1 MTEFKLLTYAR
12 HKEQGI
18 EGLVIN
24 PPTKKCSHVTIY
36 DPNCPNDDDLPEES
50 YGSGSVLEFHSNEL
64 EEVGNPSDL
73 LIKQCQ
79 NVINLFTKKK

>member
-1 MTEFKLLTYAR
+1 MSFKLLSYVR

-36 DPNCPNDDDLPEES
+36 DPNCPNDDDFPEDS
-50 YGSGSVLEFHSNEL
+50 YGSGSALEFRANEL
-64 EEVGNPSDL
+64 EEIKDPSSELVDQCKDV
-73 LIKQCQ
+73 IKLFKE
-79 NVINLFTKKK
+79 VIQ